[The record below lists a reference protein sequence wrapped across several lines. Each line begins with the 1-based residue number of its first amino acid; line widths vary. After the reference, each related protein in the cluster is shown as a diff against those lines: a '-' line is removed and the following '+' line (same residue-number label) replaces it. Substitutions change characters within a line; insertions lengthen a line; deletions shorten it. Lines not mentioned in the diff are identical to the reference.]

1 MLTHNIIYNSY
12 VCYKLHNF
20 NIYSISNVINIII
33 CYVIN
38 IIHYYIIYKLVNYSP
53 LLVCYTIVIR

>member
-38 IIHYYIIYKLVNYSP
+38 IRVYCMLYDLNI
-53 LLVCYTIVIR
+53 